1 MGELVLKELHDHLLS
16 LRFQAGF
23 LLALVLVS
31 ASAFVLSSN
40 YQRDNAEY
48 VQRLRQEDD
57 FLRRYAH
64 LNRLGGVLTARRPP
78 AAMALVR
85 GLANEAGMETLD
97 SDPMLEMFPPMDL
110 PAVVAIIFSLF
121 GIVLGF
127 DAINGERERGTL
139 RLVLANPVR
148 RFELL
153 AAKWAGGMLVLAA
166 AFVAAVLAGAGIVLA
181 RSGAHWSREEWLA
194 FAGVCAASLVYCGA
208 FYSLALMFSALA
220 RRSSV
225 SVLASV
231 FGWVLLVLVIPNVSP
246 YVAAQFAPLP
256 SAAAMERDQRY
267 ITSEERDELG
277 RAGQRKVQEKYRG
290 RFEFGDVASEE
301 ARRRIAADPAQRRL
315 YQQMRN
321 EIEAVWAEVNR
332 RQREKAMRLQETYQD
347 RTKRQ
352 FELSRW
358 ISYASPLPPLLY
370 ASTELAATGFESQE
384 RFRAQARAYGSG
396 LGQYVRRRYKEEQ
409 SKNPAF
415 GVNDFLDVSGRP
427 RFEYAPP
434 PFADRLAVAQR
445 FFAMLAGWNAALF
458 LGAVLAFLRFDVR

>member
-1 MGELVLKELHDHLLS
+1 MMSQLVLKELREHLLS
-16 LRFQAGF
+16 LRFQVGL
-23 LLALVLVS
+23 LLALVLVA
-31 ASAFVLSSN
+31 ASAFVLASN
-40 YQRDNAEY
+40 YQRGNAEY

-57 FLRRYAH
+57 FLRKYAH
-64 LNRLGGVLTARRPP
+64 LNRLGLAARRPP
-78 AAMALVR
+78 APMAVVR
-85 GLANEAGMETLD
+85 GLANESGVETLD

-110 PAVVAIIFSLF
+110 PAVVAVIFSLF

-139 RLVLANPVR
+139 RLVLANGLR
-148 RFELL
+148 RFKLL

-166 AFVAAVLAGAGIVLA
+166 AFAAAVLAGAGILMA
-181 RSGAHWSREEWLA
+181 RSGAHWTRDEWLA
-194 FAGVCAASLVYCGA
+194 FGGVCAASLVYCGA

-246 YVAAQFAPLP
+246 YVAAQFVPLP
-256 SAAAMERDQRY
+256 SVAAKERDQRY

-277 RAGQRKVQEKYRG
+277 RAGQRKVQEKYRS
-290 RFEFGDVASEE
+290 RFDFGDVASEE
-301 ARRRIAADPAQRRL
+301 AKRRIAADPAQRRL
-315 YQQMRN
+315 YEQMRD
-321 EIEAVWAEVNR
+321 EIEAVWADVNR
-332 RQREKAMRLQETYQD
+332 RQREKAMRLEEAYQD

-352 FELSRW
+352 FELSRR

-370 ASTELAATGFESQE
+370 ASTELAATGFESRE
-384 RFRAQARAYGSG
+384 RFRAQARAYESG
-396 LGQYVRRRYKEEQ
+396 LTQYIQRRYKDEQ

-415 GVNDFLDVSGRP
+415 GVNDFMDVSGRP
-427 RFEYAPP
+427 RFAYAPP
-434 PFADRLAVAQR
+434 RLSDRLEAAQR

-458 LGAVLAFLRFDVR
+458 LAAVLAFLGFDVR